1 MMKVFTYSNIGDREV
16 NEDYIVTRDFGN
28 DISLYLVA
36 DGMGG
41 YSSGDVASKVV
52 GDSYVYCV
60 SRNIGIE
67 EATSIVSNNIKL
79 EKKNLGVRKMGS
91 TVAGLLKEKMDATI
105 FWAGDSRVYVY
116 RNCDILFQT
125 EDHSIINELEK
136 QRKLTFEERERYGHI
151 LTRSFMGNK
160 EDKVDFHHLTL
171 QKGDEIF
178 ICSDG
183 IYNDCPVEYIVETIR
198 SNSFD
203 IDKHNADFSDNHSLI
218 YIEV

>member
-41 YSSGDVASKVV
+41 YSSGDLASKVV
-52 GDSYVYCV
+52 GDSYVYCI

-91 TVAGLLKEKMDATI
+91 TVAGVLIEKMNAKI
-105 FWAGDSRVYVY
+105 FWAGDSRVYVF
-116 RNCDILFQT
+116 RNYDILFQT
-125 EDHSIINELEK
+125 EDHSIVNELGK
-136 QRKLTFEERERYGHI
+136 QRKLTLEERERYGHI
-151 LTRSFMGNK
+151 LTRSFMGNR
-160 EDKVDFHHLTL
+160 EDKVDIHNMTL

-183 IYNDCPVEYIVETIR
+183 IYNDCPVEYIVESIR
-198 SNSFD
+198 NDLFD
-203 IDKHNADFSDNHSLI
+203 LDKHNMDFTDNHSLI
-218 YIEV
+218 YVAV